1 MKVFEEELE
10 KQPVKK
16 LPDAPTKIEGADVL
30 REFLLLAERPQ
41 KFSQFIRK
49 KSK

>member
-1 MKVFEEELE
+1 MKLFEELEE

-30 REFLLLAERPQ
+30 LEFLLSAERPA
-41 KFSQFIRK
+41 KFSHFVK
-49 KSK
+49 KKIK